1 MSLRSRARQGANLAR
16 VAWARGRFGDV
27 DTSSGR
33 GLRAVNDSNAF
44 IYAKC
49 YVFLIES
56 DPRVLEAYR
65 LQELGAKEDA
75 VEAGRL
81 C

>member
-1 MSLRSRARQGANLAR
+1 M
-16 VAWARGRFGDV
+16 
-27 DTSSGR
+27 
-33 GLRAVNDSNAF
+33 NDSNAF